1 MKVPIPLEMAM
12 KIISDMANLKLD
24 IFNIRFLKIIIQI
37 QFDNK
42 FNNPRETKNIPLKV
56 GII

>member
-1 MKVPIPLEMAM
+1 MPLVIAM
-12 KIISDMANLKLD
+12 KTMSDMANLKLD
-24 IFNIRFLKIIIQI
+24 IFTIRFLKIIIQI

-42 FNNPRETKNIPLKV
+42 FNSPSETKNIPLKV

>member
-1 MKVPIPLEMAM
+1 M
-12 KIISDMANLKLD
+12 KIINDIANLKLD
-24 IFNIRFLKIIIQI
+24 IFNIRFLKKIIQI

-42 FNNPRETKNIPLKV
+42 FSNPRETKNIPLKV

>member
-1 MKVPIPLEMAM
+1 MPLVIAM
-12 KIISDMANLKLD
+12 KSISDMANLKLD

>member
-1 MKVPIPLEMAM
+1 MKVPMPLVIAI
-12 KIISDMANLKLD
+12 KTISDMANLKLD

>member
-1 MKVPIPLEMAM
+1 MPLVIAM

-24 IFNIRFLKIIIQI
+24 ILNIKFLKIIIQI

-42 FNNPRETKNIPLKV
+42 FNNPRETKNSPLKV

>member
-1 MKVPIPLEMAM
+1 MKVPMPLEIAM

-24 IFNIRFLKIIIQI
+24 ILKIRFLKKTIQI
-37 QFDNK
+37 QFENK
-42 FNNPRETKNIPLKV
+42 FNKPSETKNIPLKV

>member
-1 MKVPIPLEMAM
+1 MKVPIPLEIAM

-24 IFNIRFLKIIIQI
+24 IFKIRFLKIIIYI
-37 QFDNK
+37 QFENK
-42 FNNPRETKNIPLKV
+42 FINPRETKNIPLKV